1 MIIAIDF
8 DGTIVENK
16 YPEIGSLR
24 PGAVEA
30 IKQLRRDGYVLL
42 LWTCRSG
49 LELGRA
55 VKFCAENGIR
65 FDGINQN
72 LRSEIVK
79 YGSDSRKIGADIYI
93 DDRGLVE
100 LPEWS
105 EIYRIVR
112 DLCPP
117 YADRVIN
124 ECFL

>member
-8 DGTIVENK
+8 DGTIVEDK
-16 YPEIGSLR
+16 YPEIGAFR

-42 LWTCRSG
+42 LWTCRTG

-55 VKFCAENGIR
+55 VKYCAEAGIR

-72 LRSEIVK
+72 LRSEIVR
-79 YGSDSRKIGADIYI
+79 YDGDTRKVAANLYV
-93 DDRGLVE
+93 DDRGLAE
-100 LPEWS
+100 LPTWD

-112 DLCPP
+112 KRLPLYPDQ
-117 YADRVIN
+117 VIR
-124 ECFL
+124 EGYL

>member
-8 DGTIVENK
+8 DGTIVENR
-16 YPEIGSLR
+16 YPEIGHFR

-30 IKQLRRDGYVLL
+30 IKQLRRDGYVLI
-42 LWTCRSG
+42 LWTCRTG

-55 VKFCAENGIR
+55 VAFCAEAGIR

-79 YGSDSRKIGADIYI
+79 YGGDSRKIGADIYI
-93 DDRGLVE
+93 DDRGIAE
-100 LPEWS
+100 LPSWS
-105 EIYRIVR
+105 EIYEIIRER
-112 DLCPP
+112 LPM

-124 ECFL
+124 EGFL